1 MLNKLRPALGR
12 VLTPIGQTVARTG
25 VSPNAITV
33 IGTAG
38 VLAGALGFFP
48 RGEFFWGTMVITAFV
63 LFDMLDGAV
72 ARVTGKITKW
82 GAFLDSTMDRVADA
96 AVFSGLMIGLYRAGQ
111 ERLAGVALYCLVAGV
126 VVSYAKARAEG
137 LGYTCNVGIAERAE
151 RLIVALVAA
160 GLDGLGVPYVLAA
173 ALWTLAVLST
183 VTVGQRFAKVRA
195 QALAEAGAQG
205 PSGTPAGPSA
215 EAGASGEARGTGGA
229 GDPGGTGEETGPG
242 AAAQAATR
250 AEAAKT
256 AAGGTVGGAVGG
268 VAGKRAEHR
277 A

>member
-33 IGTAG
+33 IGTVG

-72 ARVTGKITKW
+72 ARVTGKISRW

-96 AVFSGLMIGLYRAGQ
+96 AIFSGLMIGLYRDGQ
-111 ERLAGVALYCLVAGV
+111 DVLAAVALYCLVSGV

-137 LGYTCNVGIAERAE
+137 LGYTCDVGIAERAE
-151 RLIVALVAA
+151 RLIVVLVAA
-160 GLDGLGVPYVLAA
+160 GFDGLGVPFILAA
-173 ALWTLAVLST
+173 ALWALAVLST
-183 VTVGQRFAKVRA
+183 ITVGQRFATVRA
-195 QALAEAGAQG
+195 QAMAEPAAEAAPQVEPKTRPGKPQ
-205 PSGTPAGPSA
+205 
-215 EAGASGEARGTGGA
+215 
-229 GDPGGTGEETGPG
+229 GGTG
-242 AAAQAATR
+242 AAGRAKPR
-250 AEAAKT
+250 AER
-256 AAGGTVGGAVGG
+256 
-268 VAGKRAEHR
+268 RA
-277 A
+277 

>member
-1 MLNKLRPALGR
+1 MLNKIRPALGR
-12 VLTPIGQTVARTG
+12 VLTPIGRAVARTG

-38 VLAGALGFFP
+38 VAAGALVLFP

-72 ARVTGKITKW
+72 ARVTGKISAF

-96 AVFSGLMIGLYRAGQ
+96 AIFAGLMIGLYRDGRQ
-111 ERLAGVALYCLVAGV
+111 TLAAVALYCLVSGV

-160 GLDGLGVPYVLAA
+160 GFDGLGVPFILAVALWALAA
-173 ALWTLAVLST
+173 LST
-183 VTVGQRFAKVRA
+183 ITVGQRFATVYV
-195 QALAEAGAQG
+195 QAKGSPPPGARPAAAAGA
-205 PSGTPAGPSA
+205 
-215 EAGASGEARGTGGA
+215 GEADAAGERNGA
-229 GDPGGTGEETGPG
+229 DEENG
-242 AAAQAATR
+242 AARTPEPR
-250 AEAAKT
+250 P
-256 AAGGTVGGAVGG
+256 
-268 VAGKRAEHR
+268 
-277 A
+277 